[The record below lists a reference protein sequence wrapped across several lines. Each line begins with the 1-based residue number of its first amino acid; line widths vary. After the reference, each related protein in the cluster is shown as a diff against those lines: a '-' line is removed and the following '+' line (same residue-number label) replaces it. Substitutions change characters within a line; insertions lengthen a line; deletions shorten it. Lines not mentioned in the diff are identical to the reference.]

1 MKGVFEMTEQTKI
14 KYSTL
19 QHSCIVLSLLSIA
32 AGAGGMV
39 SSFHYLASSSME
51 DIIAGTSGFVA
62 GSVFGAAG
70 LISLALLNL
79 RQRG

>member
-1 MKGVFEMTEQTKI
+1 MKGVFQMTELTEI

-19 QHSCIVLSLLSIA
+19 QQTCIVLSLLSIA

-39 SSFHYLASSSME
+39 GSFLYLASSSME

-62 GSVFGAAG
+62 GSVFIAAG

-79 RQRG
+79 RQKK